1 MTKSEFE
8 SRYNNTAQVKATAWY
23 LQEALSIQLQ
33 NVDVEEV
40 EKKVVS
46 IIKEYTGESDIQ
58 LEAVLR
64 YISAVY
70 SMKLMR
76 KELMISVIPHQLNQ
90 VVFE

>member
-23 LQEALSIQLQ
+23 LQEALSIQFK
-33 NVDVEEV
+33 NIDVEEV
-40 EKKVVS
+40 EEKIVG

-58 LEAVLR
+58 LEAILR
-64 YISAVY
+64 HISAIY

-76 KELMISVIPHQLNQ
+76 KELMTGVIPHQLS
-90 VVFE
+90 